1 MIIFKLL
8 DEIFLFL
15 DFQVSGLY
23 NLKNHQKYPK
33 IHQNAHQKSSQKMKN
48 SIKKKIINSWK
59 RYLQNFDK
67 YFKMNI
73 FTWVSIKGM
82 QAKT

>member
-1 MIIFKLL
+1 
-8 DEIFLFL
+8 
-15 DFQVSGLY
+15 
-23 NLKNHQKYPK
+23 
-33 IHQNAHQKSSQKMKN
+33 MKN